1 MKIRTYFWDDRV
13 LSRLKG
19 FRLKLMGRDMNS
31 YFRSGNAGD
40 ILTGD
45 IIEWKYNK
53 AYKNIKK

>member
-1 MKIRTYFWDDRV
+1 
-13 LSRLKG
+13 
-19 FRLKLMGRDMNS
+19 MGRNMDS
-31 YFRSGNAGD
+31 YFRKGNAGD

>member
-1 MKIRTYFWDDRV
+1 MVIHGKVSPRKNLINR
-13 LSRLKG
+13 
-19 FRLKLMGRDMNS
+19 KLMGRNMDS
-31 YFRSGNAGD
+31 YFRKGNAGD